1 MVSRNEEIVGYTGMK
16 VLGPWPSEQFYRPTG
31 PSAPLRQRIF
41 DRGVGGI
48 GEIGEVIL
56 LLQEFYNVSNRK

>member
-1 MVSRNEEIVGYTGMK
+1 MK